1 MRLLDA
7 RIHGLLDLAFV
18 VIFLLAPLV
27 YGLGG
32 SPAAIAYTLAAVH
45 LVVTLLTRYPMG
57 LRKVIPFLAH
67 GIIELLVGV
76 FLVILPTIAG
86 YGAGS
91 PARRFYTVIGAV
103 ILIIWILTDYRTVA
117 PRAPRDLRP
126 SG

>member
-7 RIHGLLDLAFV
+7 RSATLDLLFV

-27 YGLGG
+27 RPGCL
-32 SPAAIAYTLAAVH
+32 AIAYTLAAVH
-45 LVVTLLTRYPMG
+45 LVQTLLTLSDGTRGDSLP
-57 LRKVIPFLAH
+57 RAWDH
-67 GIIELLVGV
+67 RALVGV

-86 YGAGS
+86 YGPGS
-91 PARRFYTVIGAV
+91 PARLLHRIGAV
-103 ILIIWILTDYRTVA
+103 ILVIWILTDYRTVA